1 MSIQNIGDRLAEA
14 RKRLGIALRE
24 ASEATKI
31 RTDYLQSMETG
42 SFDFSLPEIYKVGFL
57 KIYARYLKL
66 DADKLASDYLA
77 QFGGKAAGD
86 RPNLGGM
93 EAPGGLTPAHG
104 AGGRDVPAD
113 YVAARAQN
121 QAGFGRLALFL
132 GGAVVILVLLVLGLN
147 RLLDSGSAT
156 NSDSAKSPSP
166 PSTVNTTVP
175 PPAATTPAPPATTT
189 TTLATPPV
197 PGTNQFVFAA
207 SGNIA
212 NLEVRQASDSKLL
225 STGPLAKGKTV
236 SVASRGPAKISVTQV
251 QFLTI
256 QVNGGSP
263 NSIGDGSGKLYSGPL
278 NGFSW
283 PP

>member
-1 MSIQNIGDRLAEA
+1 MQNIGDRLAEA

-86 RPNLGGM
+86 RENLGRID
-93 EAPGGLTPAHG
+93 APGGMAPAHG
-104 AGGRDVPAD
+104 AAGRDAPAD

-121 QAGFGRLALFL
+121 QAGLWRL
-132 GGAVVILVLLVLGLN
+132 GGFLAIAFVVLMAIVFGVQHLFNSAASSDISKGAVTP
-147 RLLDSGSAT
+147 AT
-156 NSDSAKSPSP
+156 GNNTVTP
-166 PSTVNTTVP
+166 PPVTP
-175 PPAATTPAPPATTT
+175 PPAATIPAIPPGPAIQQVT
-189 TTLATPPV
+189 
-197 PGTNQFVFAA
+197 FAA
-207 SGNIA
+207 SGDIA
-212 NLEVRQASDSKLL
+212 SLEVRQASDLRLL
-225 STGPLAKGKTV
+225 QPIGPLKKGKTLTV
-236 SVASRGPAKISVTQV
+236 SSRGPIKFSVSEAKY
-251 QFLTI
+251 LTI
-256 QVNGGSP
+256 QINGGP
-263 NSIGDGSGKLYSGPL
+263 VNSIGDGNGKIFNGPL
-278 NGFSW
+278 KDISW